1 MPLLVL
7 SPFEIKA
14 FKQDQVRVALVGKS
28 FGRVG
33 GIEVPTTQ
41 AGGESRPEVLSAFS
55 YMSLFH
61 R

>member
-41 AGGESRPEVLSAFS
+41 AGGEVAQRF
-55 YMSLFH
+55 
-61 R
+61 